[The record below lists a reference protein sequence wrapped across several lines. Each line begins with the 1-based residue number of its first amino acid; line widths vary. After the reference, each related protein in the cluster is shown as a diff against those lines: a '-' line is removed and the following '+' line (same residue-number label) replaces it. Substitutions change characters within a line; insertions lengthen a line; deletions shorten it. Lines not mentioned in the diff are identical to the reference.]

1 MLCPGISDINLFC
14 YRKRIVYL
22 DPEVS
27 HGALDLRVAKQEL
40 DSTQIARSPIDQ
52 RRLGSAE
59 RMGAKE
65 LRVQAD
71 AGNPLGNER
80 AY

>member
-1 MLCPGISDINLFC
+1 MSALPGNSDINLFC

-22 DPEVS
+22 DPEAS

-52 RRLGSAE
+52 RRLGPAE
-59 RMGAKE
+59 
-65 LRVQAD
+65 
-71 AGNPLGNER
+71 
-80 AY
+80 